1 MYTCVSS
8 DRECGPFQVV
18 PSAVSFWQKAL
29 KVRRM
34 DATVRLNRKCENNQ
48 YFLSPGDPT
57 QFCKN
62 RCVET
67 KCGEFV
73 VPEEH
78 LTACSTC
85 NSRGRE
91 CGLKEEEGAGVDD
104 VDFILYVSARDTK
117 QCGGKIGEGLR
128 GGPASCNN
136 GVWRHVS
143 LWKQQRHI

>member
-1 MYTCVSS
+1 MSKAK
-8 DRECGPFQVV
+8 QVIYWI
-18 PSAVSFWQKAL
+18 A
-29 KVRRM
+29 
-34 DATVRLNRKCENNQ
+34 
-48 YFLSPGDPT
+48 T

-91 CGLKEEEGAGVDD
+91 CGLKEEEGEGVDD
-104 VDFILYVSARDTK
+104 VDFLLYVSARDTK
-117 QCGGKIGEGLR
+117 QCGGKIGEGNFHILSKAVRLPGLR
-128 GGPASCNN
+128 AKVLIDSYQVKDRSGSP
-136 GVWRHVS
+136 
-143 LWKQQRHI
+143 

>member
-1 MYTCVSS
+1 MN
-8 DRECGPFQVV
+8 
-18 PSAVSFWQKAL
+18 L
-29 KVRRM
+29 
-34 DATVRLNRKCENNQ
+34 LQ

-91 CGLKEEEGAGVDD
+91 CGLKEEEGEGVDD
-104 VDFILYVSARDTK
+104 VDFLLYVSARDTK
-117 QCGGKIGEGLR
+117 QCGGKIGEGCNMCLPVQGDTGG
-128 GGPASCNN
+128 GGP
-136 GVWRHVS
+136 GLGLV
-143 LWKQQRHI
+143 

>member
-128 GGPASCNN
+128 GGT
-136 GVWRHVS
+136 RF
-143 LWKQQRHI
+143 L

>member
-1 MYTCVSS
+1 MN
-8 DRECGPFQVV
+8 P
-18 PSAVSFWQKAL
+18 L
-29 KVRRM
+29 
-34 DATVRLNRKCENNQ
+34 Q

-91 CGLKEEEGAGVDD
+91 CGLKEEEGEGVDD
-104 VDFILYVSARDTK
+104 VDFLLYVSARDTK
-117 QCGGKIGEGLR
+117 QCGGKIGKKGSLDSINIYFSILGRFR
-128 GGPASCNN
+128 GHFWA
-136 GVWRHVS
+136 
-143 LWKQQRHI
+143 LD

>member
-1 MYTCVSS
+1 MSCLNPSTLNGKCI
-8 DRECGPFQVV
+8 RFQVV
-18 PSAVSFWQKAL
+18 PAAVSFWERAL

-34 DATVRLNRKCENNQ
+34 EATVRLNRKCENNQ

-73 VPEEH
+73 VPKEH

-91 CGLKEEEGAGVDD
+91 CGLKEEEGEGIDD
-104 VDFILYVSARDTK
+104 VDFLLYVSARDTK
-117 QCGGKIGEGLR
+117 QCGGKIGEEFGR
-128 GGPASCNN
+128 GCLCLNLPKWTKPS
-136 GVWRHVS
+136 
-143 LWKQQRHI
+143 